1 MKTSVYLHRIP
12 FFLLIIILKSSFIGN
27 SKPSCCLLDC
37 NWFTSVASFSK
48 FACTVHSVAE
58 NHLYWANDWGYKDM
72 EVAFKKYNVDTIFEV
87 FPPLRVKPPLMA
99 ASRLVS
105 PAYQGGSSTSPPYLR
120 SPCSRWAQ
128 SCYSGL
134 SNSVPIFK
142 MAIFKTN

>member
-1 MKTSVYLHRIP
+1 M
-12 FFLLIIILKSSFIGN
+12 
-27 SKPSCCLLDC
+27 
-37 NWFTSVASFSK
+37 ASFSK
-48 FACTVHSVAE
+48 FACTVHSVAV
-58 NHLYWANDWGYKDM
+58 NHLYWANDCGCKDM
-72 EVAFKKYNVDTIFEV
+72 EVTFKKYDVDTIFEV
-87 FPPLRVKPPLMA
+87 FPPLGVKPPLMA

-120 SPCSRWAQ
+120 TPCSIWAQ

>member
-1 MKTSVYLHRIP
+1 M
-12 FFLLIIILKSSFIGN
+12 
-27 SKPSCCLLDC
+27 
-37 NWFTSVASFSK
+37 ASFSK
-48 FACTVHSVAE
+48 FACTVHSVAV
-58 NHLYWANDWGYKDM
+58 NHLYWANDWGCKDM
-72 EVAFKKYNVDTIFEV
+72 EVTFKKYDVDTIFEV
-87 FPPLRVKPPLMA
+87 FPPLGVKPPLMA